1 MGKNQQKELRRLE
14 EALMEESD
22 LDSFDSYQHG
32 QATQRWQAVSIPD
45 PIVKNNDRVDV
56 DMDAYSQDVYDG
68 RSRGGLGVLTTML
81 AMVAL
86 SACILIL
93 FKILGVL

>member
-22 LDSFDSYQHG
+22 LDSFYSYQHG
-32 QATQRWQAVSIPD
+32 QATQRWQAVSMPD
-45 PIVKNNDRVDV
+45 PNGRNNDRVDV
-56 DMDAYSQDVYDG
+56 DMDEYSQQVYEG
-68 RSRGGLGVLTTML
+68 RSRGGLGVLITML

-86 SACILIL
+86 AACILIL
-93 FKILGVL
+93 FKFLGVL